1 MTDTNRAIG
10 EWAEGLRAATTPA
23 DAITPP
29 DPEAVQARLLDLARQ
44 LEWMGATEQAASASA
59 VASDLTELFD
69 SYSHLRADLDLL
81 ATYEADR
88 VTARITVADARDRA
102 DRAVRSY
109 VNNAHPELPRLAWF
123 LYKRLSVSRPREQIM
138 ARAETAEQ
146 AQAWV
151 QALGLEPVTES
162 VTGEFQ
168 WESPN
173 GHIHLWLDAS
183 EVVA

>member
-29 DPEAVQARLLDLARQ
+29 DPETVQARLLDLARQ

-81 ATYEADR
+81 ATYAPGISEFVRTEADR
-88 VTARITVADARDRA
+88 HLRRWTA
-102 DRAVRSY
+102 
-109 VNNAHPELPRLAWF
+109 
-123 LYKRLSVSRPREQIM
+123 
-138 ARAETAEQ
+138 
-146 AQAWV
+146 
-151 QALGLEPVTES
+151 
-162 VTGEFQ
+162 
-168 WESPN
+168 
-173 GHIHLWLDAS
+173 
-183 EVVA
+183 